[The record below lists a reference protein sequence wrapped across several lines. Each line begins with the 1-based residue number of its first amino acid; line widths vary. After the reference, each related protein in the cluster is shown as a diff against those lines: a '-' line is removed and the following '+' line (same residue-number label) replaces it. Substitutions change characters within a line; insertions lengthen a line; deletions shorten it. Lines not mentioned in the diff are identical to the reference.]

1 MRRLTVIAL
10 VLTACAAGGVT
21 EEQATPSTTTTTATT
36 PTSTTTLPPSTTT
49 TSTARAFDV
58 SSPAFADGDEI
69 PREFTCD
76 GADVSPRLHIVGIP
90 STAESLVVI
99 VEDPEAALG
108 TWYHWVELDIVP
120 ESGTLD
126 IPRGAAAIGTQGANS
141 WNLTGYRGP
150 CPPEG
155 EEHPYLFK
163 VFALTERLDLPE
175 GVEAP
180 LVYTA
185 MEDRVISTTELTGT
199 YAR

>member
-10 VLTACAAGGVT
+10 VLAACAAGGVT
-21 EEQATPSTTTTTATT
+21 EEQSTPSTTTTTTAA

-49 TSTARAFDV
+49 TSMPRAFDV
-58 SSPAFADGDEI
+58 SSPAFTDGEEI
-69 PREFTCD
+69 PRSFTCD
-76 GADVSPRLHIVGIP
+76 GADVSPRLQVVGIP

-99 VEDPEAALG
+99 VEDPDAPLG
-108 TWYHWVELDIVP
+108 TWYHWVEFNIDP
-120 ESGTLD
+120 ESGARD
-126 IPRGAAAIGTQGANS
+126 IPRDAGSIGTQGANS

-155 EEHPYLFK
+155 EEHRYVFK
-163 VFALTERLDLPE
+163 VFALEERLDLPE

-180 LVYTA
+180 QVYTA
-185 MEDRVISTTELTGT
+185 IEDRVISTTELTGT

>member
-1 MRRLTVIAL
+1 MIVVL
-10 VLTACAAGGVT
+10 VLAACSTDAAPD
-21 EEQATPSTTTTTATT
+21 ER
-36 PTSTTTLPPSTTT
+36 PTSSTTT
-49 TSTARAFDV
+49 TSVTTTLQPATTTTTSAVFDV
-58 SSPAFADGDEI
+58 SSPAFADGEEI

-99 VEDPEAALG
+99 VEDPDAPLN
-108 TWYHWVELDIVP
+108 TWYHWVEFNIVP
-120 ESGTLD
+120 ESGARD
-126 IPRGAAAIGTQGANS
+126 IARDAGSIGTQGSNS
-141 WNLTGYRGP
+141 WSLTHYRGP

-155 EEHPYLFK
+155 EEHRYVFN
-163 VFALTERLDLPE
+163 VFALDGRLDLPE

-180 LVYTA
+180 QVYTA